1 MSLLLVPRRVNGP
14 GLVLRGPSRSSRP
27 TTNRQTFQVDLPPAR
42 SWKHEGVD
50 YQDELL
56 DELRC
61 RGELPRLKTHYSQPR
76 RGEGIEPS
84 KPGAARPC
92 QF

>member
-1 MSLLLVPRRVNGP
+1 MPKGHYLAESVKDAIW
-14 GLVLRGPSRSSRP
+14 VLR
-27 TTNRQTFQVDLPPAR
+27 A
-42 SWKHEGVD
+42 EGVS
-50 YQDELL
+50 EAEIARPMAGSLA
-56 DELRC
+56 
-61 RGELPRLKTHYSQPR
+61 TATAR